1 MTRSLLL
8 ASLLAGL
15 AVAPAWAATPI
26 NQTRPLDSRG
36 TVEVENLKGRIQV
49 RVWDRDEVR
58 ISGSL
63 GEGVEKLVVEG
74 DRGHLVVRVQYPRRS
89 SGWSDRNT
97 EPTDLRLDV
106 PLQADLDIE
115 AVSADID
122 VVGSAA
128 RSLEA
133 SSVSGDVVIAGA
145 PGRAD
150 IESVSGDLRVT
161 LNSRDV
167 SVESVSG
174 DITLAGRL
182 DGEVHAESVS
192 GSITVDTKGE
202 RLSRLSTATVSGD
215 VHARAS
221 LANGANVK
229 SESVSGEVTLVLP
242 KSTSARVNAES
253 FSGDLDIP
261 GAEVHRPKYGPGA
274 SVEHRY
280 GSGSSNIRIESF
292 SGDAAIEFE

>member
-15 AVAPAWAATPI
+15 SLAPAWAAKPI
-26 NQTRPLDSRG
+26 DETRPLDARG
-36 TVEVENLKGRIQV
+36 MVEVENLKGRIQV
-49 RVWDRDEVR
+49 RVWDRNEVR

-63 GEGVEKLVVEG
+63 GEGVEKLVIEG
-74 DRGHLVVRVQYPRRS
+74 DADHLVVRVQYPRRS

-115 AVSADID
+115 GVSADID
-122 VVGSAA
+122 VVGTAA
-128 RSLEA
+128 HSLEA
-133 SSVSGDVVIAGA
+133 SSVSGTVVVAGA
-145 PGRAD
+145 PRSAD
-150 IESVSGDLRVT
+150 IESVSGDLRAT
-161 LNSRDV
+161 LNSSDV

-174 DITLAGRL
+174 DISLSGRL

-192 GSITVDTKGE
+192 GDITIDTRGE
-202 RLSRLSTATVSGD
+202 RLGRLQTGTVSGD
-215 VHARAS
+215 VHARAA
-221 LANGANVK
+221 LADGANVK
-229 SESVSGEVTLVLP
+229 SESVSGEIVLVLP
-242 KSTSARVNAES
+242 KSLSARVNGET
-253 FSGDLDIP
+253 FSGDLNVP

-280 GSGSSNIRIESF
+280 GSGSANIRIESF
-292 SGDAAIEFE
+292 SGDAEIELE

>member
-1 MTRSLLL
+1 MPRSLLL

-15 AVAPAWAATPI
+15 ALAPAWAAKPI
-26 NQTRPLDSRG
+26 DETRPLDARG

-49 RVWDRDEVR
+49 RVWDRNEVR

-63 GEGVEKLVVEG
+63 GEGVEKLVIEG
-74 DRGHLVVRVQYPRRS
+74 DSDHLVVRVQYPRRS

-106 PLQADLDIE
+106 PLRADLDLE
-115 AVSADID
+115 GVSADID

-128 RSLEA
+128 GSLEA
-133 SSVSGDVVIAGA
+133 SSVSGDVVVAGA
-145 PGRAD
+145 PQSAD

-161 LNSRDV
+161 LNSREV

-174 DITLAGRL
+174 DIVLSGRL

-192 GSITVDTKGE
+192 GEITVDTKGE
-202 RLSRLSTATVSGD
+202 RLTRLATATVSGD
-215 VHARAS
+215 VHARAA
-221 LANGANVK
+221 LADGATVK
-229 SESVSGEVTLVLP
+229 SETVSGEITLVLP
-242 KSTSARVNAES
+242 KSLSARVDGET

-274 SVEHRY
+274 SVDHRY
-280 GSGSSNIRIESF
+280 GSGSANIRIESF
-292 SGDAAIEFE
+292 SGDARIEFE

>member
-8 ASLLAGL
+8 ATLLASL
-15 AVAPAWAATPI
+15 ALAPAWAAKPI
-26 NQTRPLDSRG
+26 DETRPLDARG
-36 TVEVENLKGRIQV
+36 MVEVENLKGRIQV
-49 RVWDRDEVR
+49 RVWDRNEVR

-74 DRGHLVVRVQYPRRS
+74 DRDHLVVRVQYPRRS

-106 PLQADLDIE
+106 PLRADLDLE
-115 AVSADID
+115 GVSADID

-128 RSLEA
+128 ESLEA
-133 SSVSGDVVIAGA
+133 SSVSGDVVVAGA
-145 PGRAD
+145 PQSAD
-150 IESVSGDLRVT
+150 IESVSGDLRIT

-174 DITLAGRL
+174 DIVLSGRL

-192 GSITVDTKGE
+192 GEITIDTKGE
-202 RLSRLSTATVSGD
+202 RLTRLATATVSGD
-215 VHARAS
+215 VHARAA
-221 LANGANVK
+221 LADGANVK
-229 SESVSGEVTLVLP
+229 SETVSGEITLVLP
-242 KSTSARVNAES
+242 KSLSARVDGET

-274 SVEHRY
+274 SVDHRY
-280 GSGSSNIRIESF
+280 GSGSANIRLESF
-292 SGDAAIEFE
+292 SGDARIELE